1 MVEPSGDLQKVFD
14 RAVNSAKQW
23 RHEYVTLE
31 HLLYAM
37 LDDSKFSNILKGYGT
52 DPEDIKNHLKTYLD
66 NKLEGIKM
74 THSKFKPKKT
84 VSVERVLNR
93 AFTQVLFSGR
103 SNIDLTDVFLSLL
116 SESKSWAYYYIMESG
131 INKEKFQDY
140 LHSEIEELYEDE
152 IDASETKR
160 ALNKYTT
167 NLNSE
172 VKKKKIDPVI
182 GRIDE
187 LNQIALTLGRRMKN
201 NVILVGDPG
210 VGKTAIA
217 EGLAFNIVNE
227 TCPEFLKGYEVYNLD
242 IGAMLAGSKYR
253 GDFEERFKMVL
264 NGLKKKGKTVCFID
278 EAHNI
283 SGAGAGGGQNSN
295 DLANLL
301 KPVLT
306 KGDLKVVASTT
317 W

>member
-172 VKKKKIDPVI
+172 VKKKKIDF
-182 GRIDE
+182 
-187 LNQIALTLGRRMKN
+187 
-201 NVILVGDPG
+201 LVWKGMS
-210 VGKTAIA
+210 T
-217 EGLAFNIVNE
+217 E
-227 TCPEFLKGYEVYNLD
+227 TVLLSDKRQTSVFLMCL
-242 IGAMLAGSKYR
+242 MR
-253 GDFEERFKMVL
+253 
-264 NGLKKKGKTVCFID
+264 
-278 EAHNI
+278 
-283 SGAGAGGGQNSN
+283 
-295 DLANLL
+295 
-301 KPVLT
+301 
-306 KGDLKVVASTT
+306 
-317 W
+317 